1 MNPTNICRTRA
12 ILKNKEYLP
21 DYEIFLKYLGTDM
34 YFKLKDTFIY
44 EFRYKEIH
52 ITTLRNL

>member
-21 DYEIFLKYLGTDM
+21 DYEIFLKYLGTDV
-34 YFKLKDTFIY
+34 YFKLKD
-44 EFRYKEIH
+44 EFRYKEIN